1 MNRTTRSLLKAAV
14 LAPAAVLLAV
24 GAAPAHAEVADG
36 LSQRALA
43 PVQAHQAAA
52 ADCVSGLMSR
62 AMDGTGLRT
71 RGGAAR
77 CPVEEITSLAGLDRV
92 TGLTGTVEP
101 PLRAGANHRRAGTD
115 GVDRLVNDLE
125 GTVRAPLP
133 REASDVLT
141 ETKAVLPEAKAV
153 LPEARG
159 VLAEARGA
167 LSENEQGMRRANPPV
182 PGGDALGSVADTVN
196 PAVTDLVNPV
206 LHDLGPGRSAPAN
219 GRVAGPEP
227 LRQLLGGLLGEPP
240 HSVSIDS
247 RRRLANDPINDITGS
262 LTAPVT
268 SQLNNAVGGGNPALP
283 ALPVPGLPGLPGQG

>member
-36 LSQRALA
+36 LGQRALA
-43 PVQAHQAAA
+43 PVQSYQPA

-62 AMDGTGLRT
+62 AMDGSRLRT

-77 CPVEEITSLAGLDRV
+77 CPVEDITSLAGLDRV

-101 PLRAGANHRRAGTD
+101 PLRAGAGHRRAGTD

-125 GTVRAPLP
+125 GTVRSPLP

-159 VLAEARGA
+159 VLSEARGA
-167 LSENEQGMRRANPPV
+167 LAEDERGMRRANPPV
-182 PGGDALGSVADTVN
+182 PSGDALGSVTDAVN
-196 PAVTDLVNPV
+196 PAVGDLVTPV
-206 LHDLGPGRSAPAN
+206 LRDLGPAKGAPSN
-219 GRVAGPEP
+219 GRRAAPEP
-227 LRQLLGGLLGEPP
+227 LRKLVGSLLGEPP
-240 HSVSIDS
+240 HSLSIDRQ
-247 RRRLANDPINDITGS
+247 RRVANDPINDLAAP
-262 LTAPVT
+262 LTAP
-268 SQLNNAVGGGNPALP
+268 LNSAVGGGNPALP
-283 ALPVPGLPGLPGQG
+283 ALPVPGLPGLPGLAG